1 MISNSSFTCDFTT
14 ASRENYLYV
23 KLFGKSSI
31 TTSMKVSLQKLEI
44 KLYGNNLKKLTKLF
58 NLTKQFNLCSLME
71 QWPSG

>member
-1 MISNSSFTCDFTT
+1 MISNCSFTCDFTT

-44 KLYGNNLKKLTKLF
+44 KLYGNNLK
-58 NLTKQFNLCSLME
+58 N
-71 QWPSG
+71 